1 MWTVI
6 QQILNLFSAKSDLQA
21 SQVDMLDHSSALGF
35 LLYYL
40 IAAMIFND
48 FANYYDWRPFVTS
61 LDPRETI
68 LSVLALAGLKHV
80 TRPK

>member
-1 MWTVI
+1 MWAVI
-6 QQILNLFSAKSDLQA
+6 QQILNLFSAKNNLQA
-21 SQVDMLDHSSALGF
+21 EQVDMLNHSRALGF

-40 IAAMIFND
+40 IVAMIYND

-80 TRPK
+80 TRSK